1 MPNLRKRPSASL
13 IGQGYSFGSSGSG
26 GSNFNSDA
34 NGAPSPFSETPP
46 AIGSLPPQP
55 SGPGAAATYV
65 NRGRG
70 SVSGPSTLSRS
81 TVAPMDDDDDRSD
94 DENAERSR
102 GRESSERPPATTA
115 LGIPLAYN
123 LGRRASVSA
132 ESTDVA
138 AATQSAKI
146 IIHKTP
152 SQRARIEAA
161 IKGNLL
167 FRNLD
172 EEQHNDVLNAM
183 KEVRVTKDH
192 AIIKQVRRRCS
203 WSPLTPQNDVGDY
216 CYVSWPLDEHAFGR
230 CLPTTRPMWYTQ
242 GRLTFQIVEE
252 GSFSVHIKQPDTR
265 PGEPG
270 LKVNSIHA
278 VRSTPGFRR

>member
-1 MPNLRKRPSASL
+1 MLTVAQFQLRLEEQRANARSQSHHASQLPQSPIRGSSPGYGAGSSGTPGLRKRPSASL

-26 GSNFNSDA
+26 GSSFHNSDA

-46 AIGSLPPQP
+46 AIGTLPPQP

-70 SVSGPSTLSRS
+70 SVSGPSSLSRS

-138 AATQSAKI
+138 AATQTAKI
-146 IIHKTP
+146 VIHKTP

-192 AIIKQVRRRCS
+192 AIIKQARRALCCTE
-203 WSPLTPQNDVGDY
+203 LTRA
-216 CYVSWPLDEHAFGR
+216 E
-230 CLPTTRPMWYTQ
+230 
-242 GRLTFQIVEE
+242 
-252 GSFSVHIKQPDTR
+252 
-265 PGEPG
+265 
-270 LKVNSIHA
+270 
-278 VRSTPGFRR
+278 